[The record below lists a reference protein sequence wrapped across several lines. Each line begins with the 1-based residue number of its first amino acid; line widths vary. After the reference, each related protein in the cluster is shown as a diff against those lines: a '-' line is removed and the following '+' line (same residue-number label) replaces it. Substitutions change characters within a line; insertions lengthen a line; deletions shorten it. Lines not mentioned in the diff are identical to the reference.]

1 MGVSAIVNLIHYKD
15 PKEEIK
21 YSGKNFTVFHLSIKD
36 IPTNTIE
43 WCEQGSKF
51 IEDQI
56 EKGKCVYVH
65 CIYGISRN

>member
-1 MGVSAIVNLIHYKD
+1 MGVNAIVNLIHYKD

-21 YSGKNFTVFHLSIKD
+21 YSGKNFTIFHLSIKD

-56 EKGKCVYVH
+56 EKRKCVYVH
-65 CIYGISRN
+65 